1 MKKIKYIIIAVLTL
15 LLLTACQ
22 QNKNNQKLA
31 DILNLK
37 EDNIKNIIVETTLTE
52 NKSQVILE
60 KQDYRKFL
68 DKISSYNIVEKEND
82 NLKGWQYAITIET
95 DEDIQFSIM
104 DNKIYTNDKMYISNN
119 LDKNDLL
126 YLFENR

>member
-1 MKKIKYIIIAVLTL
+1 MKKKYIIIAILTL

-37 EDNIKNIIVETTLTE
+37 EDNIKNIIVETTMTE
-52 NKSQVILE
+52 NKSDLVLE
-60 KQDYRKFL
+60 KKDYKKFL

-82 NLKGWQYAITIET
+82 KAKGWQYFIKIEA
-95 DEDIQFSIM
+95 DEDVQFSIM
-104 DNKIYTNDKMYISNN
+104 DNRIYLDYKMYISDN

>member
-22 QNKNNQKLA
+22 QNKNNKKLA

-37 EDNIKNIIVETTLTE
+37 KDNIKNIIVETTLTE

-119 LDKNDLL
+119 LNKNDLL
-126 YLFENR
+126 YLFEDK

>member
-1 MKKIKYIIIAVLTL
+1 MKKIKYIIIEILTL

-22 QNKNNQKLA
+22 QNKNKQKLA

-60 KQDYRKFL
+60 KKDYKKFL
-68 DKISSYNIVEKEND
+68 DKILSYNIIEKEND
-82 NLKGWQYAITIET
+82 KAKGWQYAITIET
-95 DEDIQFSIM
+95 DENIQLLIM
-104 DNKIYTNDKMYISNN
+104 DNRIYVDDKMYISDN

>member
-22 QNKNNQKLA
+22 QNKNNKKLA

-95 DEDIQFSIM
+95 DENIQFSIM

-119 LDKNDLL
+119 LNKNDLL
-126 YLFENR
+126 YLFEDK